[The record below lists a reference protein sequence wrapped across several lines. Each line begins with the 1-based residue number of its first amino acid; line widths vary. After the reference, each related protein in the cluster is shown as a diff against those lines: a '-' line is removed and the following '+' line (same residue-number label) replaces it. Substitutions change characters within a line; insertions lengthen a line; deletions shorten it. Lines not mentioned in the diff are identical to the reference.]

1 MFLEKEKKTIKLVS
15 VLATSTPITVA
26 KKKVAKDVENDSYD
40 ENSEKDKYLKTNF
53 TQVLYI

>member
-53 TQVLYI
+53 IQVLYM